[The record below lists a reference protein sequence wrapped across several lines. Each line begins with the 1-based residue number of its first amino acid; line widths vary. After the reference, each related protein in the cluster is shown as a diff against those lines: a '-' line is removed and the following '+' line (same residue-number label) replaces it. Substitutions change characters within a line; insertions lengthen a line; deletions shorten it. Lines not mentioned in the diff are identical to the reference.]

1 MIAVALGKEANSHR
15 GVLDRTAD
23 EVIDWTLPKGERS
36 SNDVLNDI
44 MNRFDFERCGK
55 TCVIGSLQNI
65 LFRSETEPYQHLFLA
80 AMYLIVC

>member
-1 MIAVALGKEANSHR
+1 MIAVALGKEANAH
-15 GVLDRTAD
+15 GDVLDRTAD

-55 TCVIGSLQNI
+55 TCITGSLQNI
-65 LFRSETEPYQHLFLA
+65 LFRSETEPYQYLFLA

>member
-1 MIAVALGKEANSHR
+1 MIAVALGKEANALR

-23 EVIDWTLPKGERS
+23 EVIDWTLQGGERS

-55 TCVIGSLQNI
+55 TACIIDSLQNI
-65 LFRSETEPYQHLFLA
+65 PFRRLSHINTFFLPP
-80 AMYLIVC
+80 CT